1 MIRMDIANK
10 LSALYR
16 LTRFDHALMIVIAII
31 IGMVIALG
39 RMPVIDSLFF
49 IALAVPV
56 LIEMGAF
63 ALNDFLDREA
73 DKINKRKDRPLVT
86 GDISEEI
93 AVQIAF
99 LSFMAGGVLSVF
111 LPFAPMF
118 IACSFGVFA
127 ILYDMKLKEI
137 PLMGNLYIGLSM
149 GIPFIYGNYL
159 YSETIVPTSI
169 ILFIIAVIIGFARE
183 ILKSVEDVEGDVK
196 ARGAKTLP
204 VMIGEKNA
212 VNIAKALMLIFI
224 PLSVY
229 PFASSFISGQPG
241 LVLGTLSM
249 PFLIAAEVLVL
260 FSVITAGEDVK
271 SLRKIRK
278 VTLAAMIL
286 GTLAILLSVLGV

>member
-1 MIRMDIANK
+1 MDIANK

-229 PFASSFISGQPG
+229 PFASSLISSGQQG
-241 LVLGTLSM
+241 LALGTFSM